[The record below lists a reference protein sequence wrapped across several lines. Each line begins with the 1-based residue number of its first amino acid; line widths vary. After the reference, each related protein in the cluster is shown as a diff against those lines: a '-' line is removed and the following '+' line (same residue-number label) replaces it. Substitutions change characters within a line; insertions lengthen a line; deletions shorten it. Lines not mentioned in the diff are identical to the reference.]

1 MSVRGASSISSSR
14 GGFAPKR
21 SVIPVGLLTA
31 FLLASCSDP
40 PDPRTDDVP
49 TRGHILILADED
61 LRDLVQAEEYM
72 FESIYRDAQLDI
84 RYLPE
89 AELLTAV
96 MNDSVRCWIGTVQ
109 PGGEQEAYYAKR
121 SVKAHVVPIAM
132 DGIAVVVNKQRALA
146 SLSIAMIEKML
157 TNRAGYRMPMTWGNV
172 DTSSSDGLPQPV
184 FPQTGSGLA
193 RSLVDSLFHGARS
206 LTARAL
212 PSIDS
217 VVAQV
222 ANNDRCVGFLPFAA
236 ISDLD
241 NPKMKALRDRVK
253 LLAISASDSSAAF
266 LPNQGTLADGSYPLR
281 RPVYMVLC
289 EGKSGLGTGFVSF
302 VANHKGQRIILKHGL
317 APNNVPPREIEI
329 VSQ

>member
-1 MSVRGASSISSSR
+1 MSAREAPSLSSSR

-21 SVIPVGLLTA
+21 SVIAVGLLIA
-31 FLLASCSDP
+31 FLLAACSDP

-84 RYLPE
+84 RYLAE
-89 AELLTAV
+89 AELLKAV
-96 MNDSVRCWIGTVQ
+96 VNDSVRCWIGTVQ

-132 DGIAVVVNKQRALA
+132 DGIAVVVNKDRAVEKTDLRTLSWLLMDIPPGWVKPMAWKDLEGGADDRQPQVLFVGRGSGVARTIIDSLNISQPRGQALA
-146 SLSIAMIEKML
+146 A
-157 TNRAGYRMPMTWGNV
+157 T
-172 DTSSSDGLPQPV
+172 
-184 FPQTGSGLA
+184 
-193 RSLVDSLFHGARS
+193 
-206 LTARAL
+206 
-212 PSIDS
+212 DS
-217 VVAQV
+217 VIAQV
-222 ANNDRCVGFLPFAA
+222 GRESNCLGFVPFAA

-241 NPKMKALRDRVK
+241 NPKMKALRCRVK
-253 LLAISASDSSAAF
+253 LLAISASDSSVAF

-317 APNNVPPREIEI
+317 APHTVPPREIEI
-329 VSQ
+329 VTQ